1 MPLTHVNQWST
12 AAPNYSIN
20 KQTVIPVYRRFM
32 QDTLHQRSETRGLPA
47 EDIVSDLR

>member
-1 MPLTHVNQWST
+1 
-12 AAPNYSIN
+12 
-20 KQTVIPVYRRFM
+20 M